1 MAIIS
6 RYSEI
11 DIPKKLAAGPAK
23 VENEVA
29 AVSNNEVAQDID
41 TDQSIETSGT
51 TVTES
56 PNLPD
61 SISQEQT
68 TDYIKSDTF
77 EKLFSMNKDV
87 FEAIKKNMREVGF
100 DKHHPIILVTGPWTT
115 KPVVG
120 DGHTRLK
127 AALDSGIEPIF
138 VTKTFLTE
146 DDAFFYVVHEHRNR
160 RNLSDAEKV
169 NLVIAVDKR
178 LKKGGD
184 TRVVTKR
191 VVIGKPVRSSD
202 ITAEKTGVTRGTVE
216 KIRTITAKDTPSEI
230 KEAVDSGK
238 TTINKAYN
246 EIVKANR
253 SSKGR
258 KQKPSENSLT
268 PPVIGVAQSTA
279 STAPSVAELPA
290 VNNDV
295 AVEKRPSVQTMR
307 EMVEKAKSFDPEY
320 DAEKILEA
328 GVYFRKFDGTWGPM
342 INRINDLPVSS
353 QDTFFI
359 RFEKL
364 VRRIEKEARQAAQ
377 CAARNLSLF
386 PDLDLTAP
394 IIDEAKG
401 TLSEIISSR
410 HMGGTT
416 QK

>member
-23 VENEVA
+23 VENEVEVA

-51 TVTES
+51 TVVES
-56 PNLPD
+56 PNTD
-61 SISQEQT
+61 SICQEET
-68 TDYIKSDTF
+68 PEYIKSDTF
-77 EKLFSMNKDV
+77 EKLFSINPDV
-87 FEAIKKNMREVGF
+87 FQAIKKNMEEFGF
-100 DKHHPIILVTGPWTT
+100 DKTHPIILVTGVWTT

-127 AALDSGIEPIF
+127 AALESGIEPIF

-169 NLVIAVDKR
+169 NLVIATDKR

-184 TRVVTKR
+184 TRVVSKR
-191 VVIGKPVRSSD
+191 VAIGKPVRSSD

-216 KIRTITAKDTPSEI
+216 KIRTITAEDTPSEI

-268 PPVIGVAQSTA
+268 PPVITHAPA
-279 STAPSVAELPA
+279 SRTSWLPKLQ
-290 VNNDV
+290 VILEDV
-295 AVEKRPSVQTMR
+295 AAKKPSTKEEAIELQNNVKSLTQNMEFETGTSLFVE
-307 EMVEKAKSFDPEY
+307 A
-320 DAEKILEA
+320 
-328 GVYFRKFDGTWGPM
+328 YFREFNQEWGPC
-342 INRINDLPVSS
+342 INQIEALPESFQITALKRFNKLARKITGEAIAEAIIAAEVAANDAKTQL
-353 QDTFFI
+353 T
-359 RFEKL
+359 
-364 VRRIEKEARQAAQ
+364 
-377 CAARNLSLF
+377 LF
-386 PDLDLTAP
+386 P
-394 IIDEAKG
+394 E
-401 TLSEIISSR
+401 EI
-410 HMGGTT
+410 
-416 QK
+416 